1 MVEWANITWIMLH
14 TFTVKIKENII
25 ITHNN
30 EIKDFLYLVI
40 NNLPCSICRNKSNK
54 YFNDNIK
61 TIIDKETLIIFLYN
75 FHNFVNLILNKK
87 QFDYHL
93 LNRYY
98 LTKTEEIFSIFNKL
112 NDYPDEIKDFLIHN
126 IIWFND

>member
-40 NNLPCSICRNKSNK
+40 NNLPCSICRNKSKK

-61 TIIDKETLIIFLYN
+61 TIIDKKNFINYFFLII
-75 FHNFVNLILNKK
+75 
-87 QFDYHL
+87 
-93 LNRYY
+93 
-98 LTKTEEIFSIFNKL
+98 
-112 NDYPDEIKDFLIHN
+112 
-126 IIWFND
+126 